1 MEKLYSLI
9 DSYYDSMVA
18 TLEKMVNIDSGAD
31 CPEGIKAVAEIVGNA
46 LKALN
51 FDVDAHDGV
60 AVIVLIGRE
69 RGLGGHGEDAVHR
82 GGEGGVTGTGG
93 AAGGAGTG
101 GTGGGVAAAA
111 GGQAGGEGQGQD
123 QSQKLLHLPIL
134 PFIQICR

>member
-51 FDVDAHDGV
+51 FDVEYLDYPGIATMSWPS
-60 AVIVLIGRE
+60 GR
-69 RGLGGHGEDAVHR
+69 
-82 GGEGGVTGTGG
+82 
-93 AAGGAGTG
+93 AAPRTPR
-101 GTGGGVAAAA
+101 T
-111 GGQAGGEGQGQD
+111 
-123 QSQKLLHLPIL
+123 S
-134 PFIQICR
+134 